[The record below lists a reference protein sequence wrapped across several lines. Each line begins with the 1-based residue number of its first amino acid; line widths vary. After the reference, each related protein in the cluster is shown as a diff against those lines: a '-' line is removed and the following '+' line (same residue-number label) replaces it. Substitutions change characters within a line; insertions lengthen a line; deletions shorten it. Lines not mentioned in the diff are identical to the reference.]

1 MKNILIVNEVCSDN
15 IGDHAINE
23 GIRKALHEL
32 SRCSVSVGFDAEKKH
47 VKPKSLQEK
56 NKSGLISRIRHYILW
71 KNQPVKYFRWYINNI
86 RRIKKTLSGDYER
99 IIIGGGQLVQSG
111 GTFPIAMYL
120 WVRIAKKNNI
130 PVYIVGVGCAEKFST
145 LDIWLYKK
153 AFAKSHA
160 IFVREKKSI
169 EKLEVFFAVKS
180 NYIPDLAYALYE
192 AKGSQ
197 DFAKKNHVIVGA
209 TAFYV
214 HKKNITETGCVKEES
229 FERYVQYWEEIIDR
243 EVQAGNLVIL
253 VSTTVE
259 DAELNKYLY
268 HRVDYIN
275 KDSCIE
281 LVEMVPELSVYLDYL
296 KRAKRVYSG
305 RMHSLILG
313 HLNHC
318 ELAPALLSKKIEYY
332 MQEYSVLDAL
342 VLQKKVNE
350 TIAMDILK

>member
-23 GIRKALHEL
+23 GVRKTLHEL

-47 VKPKSLQEK
+47 VNPKPLQEK
-56 NKSGLISRIRHYILW
+56 NKSGLISRVRHYFLW
-71 KNQPVKYFRWYINNI
+71 RNQPVKYFRWYINNI
-86 RRIKKTLSGDYER
+86 RRIKKTLSDNYER
-99 IIIGGGQLVQSG
+99 VIIGGGQLVQSG

-120 WVRIAKKNNI
+120 WVRIAEKNNI
-130 PVYIVGVGCAEKFST
+130 PVYIVGVGCAEKFSK

-169 EKLEVFFAVKS
+169 EKLEVFFAVKP

-192 AKGSQ
+192 VKSSQ
-197 DFAKKNHVIVGA
+197 DLAQKNYVIVGA

-214 HKKNITETGCVKEES
+214 HKKNITETGCAKEES
-229 FERYVQYWEEIIDR
+229 FERYVKYWEGIIDK
-243 EVQAGNLVIL
+243 EVQAGNRVVL

-268 HRVDYIN
+268 HHVDYNN
-275 KDSCIE
+275 KNSCIE
-281 LVEMVPELSVYLDYL
+281 LVETVPELSVYLDYL
-296 KRAKRVYSG
+296 KG
-305 RMHSLILG
+305 
-313 HLNHC
+313 
-318 ELAPALLSKKIEYY
+318 
-332 MQEYSVLDAL
+332 
-342 VLQKKVNE
+342 
-350 TIAMDILK
+350 